1 METLTLVD
9 LNLPLVR
16 RGKVRDSFL
25 LNDSILMVATDRLSA
40 FDVVFS
46 EGIPQKG
53 AVLTQ
58 LSKFWFEKTSHLI
71 PNHVVSLDLPSN
83 LPKNLIGR
91 SMIVKKA
98 IPLRLECVVR
108 GYITGGGFNE
118 YKKTGSISGVSLP
131 SGLKNGDKLSEPIF
145 TPTTKADQGH
155 DQGVTPGQA
164 INLVGDRTFEFI
176 KKKSIELYQ
185 FAHDYAL
192 RQGLVLA
199 DTKFEFGYLKE
210 GHHERIILIDE
221 ALTPDSSRYWIKEK
235 YEKGILESLDKQYV
249 RDYLESINW
258 NKLPPSPILPDQ
270 VIQKTSE
277 RYLQAYEIL
286 TGLKIKL

>member
-1 METLTLVD
+1 
-9 LNLPLVR
+9 
-16 RGKVRDSFL
+16 L
-25 LNDSILMVATDRLSA
+25 LDDSILMVATDRLSA

-46 EGIPQKG
+46 QGIPQKG

-58 LSKFWFEKTSHLI
+58 LSKFWFDKTSHII
-71 PNHVVSLDLPSN
+71 PNHVVSMEIPKHLPQN
-83 LPKNLIGR
+83 LRGR

-118 YKKTGSISGVSLP
+118 YKKSGSISGISLP
-131 SGLKNGDKLSEPIF
+131 PGLKNGDKLSEPIF

-192 RQGLVLA
+192 KKGLVLA

-210 GHHERIILIDE
+210 GNHERINLIDE
-221 ALTPDSSRYWIKEK
+221 ALTPDSSRYWIKEN
-235 YEKGILESLDKQYV
+235 YDQGTLESLDKQFV
-249 RDYLESINW
+249 RDYLESIKW
-258 NKLPPSPILPDQ
+258 NKLPPAPILPKE
-270 VIQKTSE
+270 VIDKTTQ
-277 RYLQAYEIL
+277 RYLSAYEIL
-286 TGLKIKL
+286 IGLKIQS

>member
-1 METLTLVD
+1 METLTHVD
-9 LNLPLVR
+9 LHLPLVR

-25 LNDSILMVATDRLSA
+25 LDDSILMVATDRLSA

-46 EGIPQKG
+46 QGIPHKG

-58 LSKFWFEKTSHLI
+58 LSKFWFDKTSHII
-71 PNHVVSLDLPSN
+71 PNHIISMDIPKHLPQN
-83 LPKNLIGR
+83 LRGR
-91 SMIVKKA
+91 SMVVKKA

-108 GYITGGGFNE
+108 GYVTGGGFNE
-118 YKKTGSISGVSLP
+118 YKKSGSISGISLP

-192 RQGLVLA
+192 KRGLVLA

-210 GHHERIILIDE
+210 GNHERIILIDE

-235 YEKGILESLDKQYV
+235 YDQGTLESLDKQFV
-249 RDYLESINW
+249 RDYLESIKW
-258 NKLPPSPILPDQ
+258 NKLPPAPILPKE
-270 VIQKTSE
+270 VIDKTTQ
-277 RYLQAYEIL
+277 RYLSAYEIL
-286 TGLKIKL
+286 TGLKIQS

>member
-1 METLTLVD
+1 METLTHVD
-9 LNLPLVR
+9 LHLPLVR

-25 LNDSILMVATDRLSA
+25 LDDSILMVATDRLSA

-46 EGIPQKG
+46 QGIPHKG

-58 LSKFWFEKTSHLI
+58 LSKFWFDKTSHII
-71 PNHVVSLDLPSN
+71 PNHVVSMEIPKHLPQT
-83 LPKNLIGR
+83 LRGR

-118 YKKTGSISGVSLP
+118 YKKSGSISGISLP
-131 SGLKNGDKLSEPIF
+131 LGLKNGDKLSEPIF

-192 RQGLVLA
+192 KKGLVLA

-210 GHHERIILIDE
+210 GNHERIILIDE

-235 YEKGILESLDKQYV
+235 YDQGTLESLDKQFV
-249 RDYLESINW
+249 RDYLESIKW
-258 NKLPPSPILPDQ
+258 NKLPPAPILPKE
-270 VIQKTSE
+270 VIDKTTQ
-277 RYLQAYEIL
+277 RYLSAYEIL
-286 TGLKIKL
+286 TGLKIQS

>member
-1 METLTLVD
+1 METLTHVD
-9 LNLPLVR
+9 LHLPLVR

-25 LNDSILMVATDRLSA
+25 LDDSILMVATDRLSA

-46 EGIPQKG
+46 QGIPHKG

-58 LSKFWFEKTSHLI
+58 LSKFWFDKTSHII
-71 PNHVVSLDLPSN
+71 PNHIISMEIPKHLPQN
-83 LPKNLIGR
+83 LRGR
-91 SMIVKKA
+91 SMVVKKA

-118 YKKTGSISGVSLP
+118 YKKSGSISGISLP

-192 RQGLVLA
+192 TRGLVLA
-199 DTKFEFGYLKE
+199 DTKFEFGYLRE
-210 GHHERIILIDE
+210 GNHERIILIDE

-235 YEKGILESLDKQYV
+235 YDQGTLESLDKQFV
-249 RDYLESINW
+249 RDYLESIKW
-258 NKLPPSPILPDQ
+258 NKLPPAPILPKE
-270 VIQKTSE
+270 VIDKTTQ
-277 RYLQAYEIL
+277 RYLSAYEIL
-286 TGLKIKL
+286 TGLKIQS

>member
-1 METLTLVD
+1 METLTHVD
-9 LNLPLVR
+9 LHLPLVR

-25 LNDSILMVATDRLSA
+25 LDDSILMVATDRLSA

-46 EGIPQKG
+46 QGIPHKG

-58 LSKFWFEKTSHLI
+58 LSKFWFDKTSHII
-71 PNHVVSLDLPSN
+71 PNHIISMEIPKHLPQN
-83 LPKNLIGR
+83 LRGR
-91 SMIVKKA
+91 SMVVKKA

-118 YKKTGSISGVSLP
+118 YKKSGSISGISLP

-192 RQGLVLA
+192 KRGLVLA
-199 DTKFEFGYLKE
+199 DTKFEFGYLRE
-210 GHHERIILIDE
+210 GNHERIILIDE

-235 YEKGILESLDKQYV
+235 YDQGTLESLDKQFV
-249 RDYLESINW
+249 RDYLESIKW
-258 NKLPPSPILPDQ
+258 NKLPPAPILPKE
-270 VIQKTSE
+270 VIDKTTQ
-277 RYLQAYEIL
+277 RYLSAYEIL
-286 TGLKIKL
+286 TGLKIQS

>member
-1 METLTLVD
+1 MEILTHVD
-9 LNLPLVR
+9 LNLPLAR

-25 LNDSILMVATDRLSA
+25 IDDSILMVATDRLSA

-46 EGIPQKG
+46 QGIPYKG

-58 LSKFWFEKTSHLI
+58 LSKFWFDKTSHII
-71 PNHVVSLDLPSN
+71 PNHIVSMEIPKH
-83 LPKNLIGR
+83 LPKSLHGR

-118 YKKTGSISGVSLP
+118 YKKSGSISGISIP

-192 RQGLVLA
+192 NRGLVLA

-235 YEKGILESLDKQYV
+235 YDEGILESLDKQFV
-249 RDYLESINW
+249 RDYLESIKW
-258 NKLPPSPILPDQ
+258 NKLPPAPTLPKE
-270 VIQKTSE
+270 VIDKTTK
-277 RYLQAYEIL
+277 RYLSAYEIL
-286 TGLKIKL
+286 TGLKIQS

>member
-1 METLTLVD
+1 METLTHVD
-9 LNLPLVR
+9 LHLPLVR

-25 LNDSILMVATDRLSA
+25 LDDSILMVATDRLSA

-46 EGIPQKG
+46 QGIPHKG

-58 LSKFWFEKTSHLI
+58 LSKFWFDKTSHII
-71 PNHVVSLDLPSN
+71 PNHIISMEIPKHLPQN
-83 LPKNLIGR
+83 LRGR
-91 SMIVKKA
+91 SMVVKKA

-108 GYITGGGFNE
+108 GYVTGGGFNE
-118 YKKTGSISGVSLP
+118 YKKSGSISGISLP

-192 RQGLVLA
+192 KRGLVLA

-210 GHHERIILIDE
+210 GNHERIILIDE

-235 YEKGILESLDKQYV
+235 YDQGTLESLDKQFV
-249 RDYLESINW
+249 RDYLESIKW
-258 NKLPPSPILPDQ
+258 NKLPPAPILPKE
-270 VIQKTSE
+270 VIDKTTQ
-277 RYLQAYEIL
+277 RYLSAYEIL
-286 TGLKIKL
+286 TGLKIQS